1 MFKLLKQ
8 ISINTNFK
16 KKLLINNGFMNINGI
31 KYYCTSNKQQDDK
44 KKVLITTPIF
54 YVNGPP
60 HIGHLYTALLGDALG
75 RWNRFIGNDTL
86 FMTGT
91 DEHGIKVE
99 EAAKKNG
106 LKTID
111 YCDKISNRFREL
123 FDKAD
128 IKYDDFIRTTEPR
141 HREAVTTMWN
151 RLLER
156 GYIYKGVYKGW
167 YCTSD
172 ESFLT
177 DDQVTEGMSPITP
190 QNPIS
195 KKCMVSLESGHE
207 VNWIEEENYMF
218 KLSEFSSTIENWF
231 EEVKP
236 IFPTIHVNL
245 LRHMLSQ
252 GVKDL
257 SISRPSSRIS
267 WGIPVPNDSTQT
279 IYVWLDA
286 LTNYLTV
293 TGYPKVSPT
302 SPQSYWSNTTHI
314 IGKDIIKFHS
324 IYWPSFLKAADYPLP
339 KSIICHAHW
348 TVNREKMSKSRGNV
362 VDPFTEIDNHGLELI
377 RYFLLK
383 GGGLENDGDWSEHE
397 LAVRFK
403 ADLADTYGNLI
414 SRCTGK
420 SLNPSGE
427 WPKSVVDHSLLKLED
442 QNLIDHSSRLVKS
455 VSSHYDRGDFKSGIF
470 EIMTFLYECN
480 LYIQS
485 QAPWTLVP
493 KPNRV
498 GSDLIRLNTIIYVAI
513 EMIRISSLLL
523 LPIIPSSATLTLNHL
538 SIPLEKRLN
547 PSNFNFG
554 YDYHHTNSLNSKIPN
569 ETLILF
575 HKKL

>member
-1 MFKLLKQ
+1 
-8 ISINTNFK
+8 
-16 KKLLINNGFMNINGI
+16 
-31 KYYCTSNKQQDDK
+31 
-44 KKVLITTPIF
+44 
-54 YVNGPP
+54 
-60 HIGHLYTALLGDALG
+60 
-75 RWNRFIGNDTL
+75 
-86 FMTGT
+86 MTGT
-91 DEHGIKVE
+91 DEHGSKVD

-141 HREAVTTMWN
+141 HKEAVTAIWN

-195 KKCMVSLESGHE
+195 KKCMISLESGHE

-218 KLSEFSSTIENWF
+218 KLSEFSKTIENWF

-236 IFPTIHVNL
+236 IFPAIHVNL
-245 LRHMLSQ
+245 LRYMLSQ
-252 GVKDL
+252 GIKDL
-257 SISRPSSRIS
+257 SISRPSSRIP
-267 WGIPVPNDSTQT
+267 WGIEVPNDPSQT

-293 TGYPKVSPT
+293 TGYPNVSPN
-302 SPQSYWSNTTHI
+302 SSQSHWSNATHI

-324 IYWPSFLKAADYPLP
+324 VYWPSFLIAADYPLP

-362 VDPFTEIDNHGLELI
+362 VDPFLAIDNHGLELI

-403 ADLADTYGNLI
+403 SDLADTYGNLI

-420 SLNPSGE
+420 ALNPSGE
-427 WPKSVVDHSLLKLED
+427 WPKSVTDTSLFTMDDQKLIE
-442 QNLIDHSSRLVKS
+442 NSSILVKS
-455 VSSHYDRGDFKSGIF
+455 VSTHYDRGDFKSGIF

-480 LYIQS
+480 LYVQN
-485 QAPWTLVP
+485 QAPWKLVP

-498 GSDLIRLNTIIYVAI
+498 GSDLIRLNTIIYIAI
-513 EMIRISSLLL
+513 EMIRITSLLL
-523 LPIIPSSATLTLNHL
+523 SPIIPTSSNLTLNYL
-538 SIPLEKRLN
+538 SIPLENRSN
-547 PSNFNFG
+547 PSNFKFG
-554 YDYHHTNSLNSKIPN
+554 YNYHQNQNNLKLPKEI
-569 ETLILF
+569 LILF
-575 HKKL
+575 HKK

>member
-1 MFKLLKQ
+1 MLKLLKQ
-8 ISINTNFK
+8 ISTTSTFK
-16 KKLLINNGFMNINGI
+16 KPSSINNGFININLF
-31 KYYCTSNKQQDDK
+31 KNYCTSVKQEDK

-60 HIGHLYTALLGDALG
+60 HIGHLYSALLGDALG

-91 DEHGIKVE
+91 DEHGSKVD

-141 HREAVTTMWN
+141 HKEAVTAIWN

-195 KKCMVSLESGHE
+195 KKCMISLESGHE

-218 KLSEFSSTIENWF
+218 KLSEFSKTIENWF

-236 IFPTIHVNL
+236 IFPAIHVNL
-245 LRHMLSQ
+245 LRYMLSQ
-252 GVKDL
+252 GIKDL
-257 SISRPSSRIS
+257 SISRPSSRIP
-267 WGIPVPNDSTQT
+267 WGIEVPNDPSQT

-293 TGYPKVSPT
+293 TGYPNVSPN
-302 SPQSYWSNTTHI
+302 SSQSHWSNATHI

-324 IYWPSFLKAADYPLP
+324 VYWPSFLIAADYPLP

-362 VDPFTEIDNHGLELI
+362 VDPFLAIDNHGLELI

-403 ADLADTYGNLI
+403 SDLADTYGNLI

-420 SLNPSGE
+420 ALNPSGE
-427 WPKSVVDHSLLKLED
+427 WPKSVTDTSLFTMDDQKLIE
-442 QNLIDHSSRLVKS
+442 NSSILVKS
-455 VSSHYDRGDFKSGIF
+455 VSTHYDRGDFKSGIF

-480 LYIQS
+480 LYVQN
-485 QAPWTLVP
+485 QAPWKLVP

-498 GSDLIRLNTIIYVAI
+498 GSDLIRLNTIIYIAI
-513 EMIRISSLLL
+513 EMIRITSLLL
-523 LPIIPSSATLTLNHL
+523 SPIIPTSSNLTLNYL
-538 SIPLEKRLN
+538 SIPLENRSN
-547 PSNFNFG
+547 PSNFKFG
-554 YDYHHTNSLNSKIPN
+554 YNYHQNQNNLKLPKEI
-569 ETLILF
+569 LILF
-575 HKKL
+575 HKK

>member
-1 MFKLLKQ
+1 MLKLLKQ
-8 ISINTNFK
+8 ISTTTLKRPSFV
-16 KKLLINNGFMNINGI
+16 NNGFININVF
-31 KYYCTSNKQQDDK
+31 KNYCTSVKQEDK

-60 HIGHLYTALLGDALG
+60 HIGHLYSALLGDALG

-91 DEHGIKVE
+91 DEHGSKVD

-141 HREAVTTMWN
+141 HKEAVTAIWN

-195 KKCMVSLESGHE
+195 KKCMISLESGHE

-218 KLSEFSSTIENWF
+218 KLSEFSKTIENWF

-236 IFPTIHVNL
+236 IFPSIHVNL
-245 LRHMLSQ
+245 LRYMLSQ
-252 GVKDL
+252 GIKDL
-257 SISRPSSRIS
+257 SISRPSSRIP
-267 WGIPVPNDSTQT
+267 WGIEVPNDPSQT

-293 TGYPKVSPT
+293 TGYPNVSPN
-302 SPQSYWSNTTHI
+302 SPKSHWSNATHI

-324 IYWPSFLKAADYPLP
+324 VYWPSFLIAADYPLP

-362 VDPFTEIDNHGLELI
+362 VDPFLAIDNHGLELI

-403 ADLADTYGNLI
+403 SDLADTYGNLI

-420 SLNPSGE
+420 ALNPSGE
-427 WPKSVVDHSLLKLED
+427 WPKPVTDTSLFTMDD
-442 QNLIDHSSRLVKS
+442 QKLIDNSSILVKS
-455 VSSHYDRGDFKSGIF
+455 VSAHYDRGDFKSGIF

-480 LYIQS
+480 LYIQN

-498 GSDLIRLNTIIYVAI
+498 GSDLIRLNTIIYIAI
-513 EMIRISSLLL
+513 EMIRITSLLL
-523 LPIIPSSATLTLNHL
+523 SPIIPTSSNLTLNYL
-538 SIPLEKRLN
+538 SIPLENRSN
-547 PSNFNFG
+547 PSNFKFG
-554 YDYHHTNSLNSKIPN
+554 FNYHQNQNNLKLPKEI
-569 ETLILF
+569 LILF
-575 HKKL
+575 HKK